1 MGITIHSSS
10 ESIPLISTSSPPQT
24 NQSTHHFRINM
35 SGQGVSHQGITAPG
49 LSEADQINNNT
60 EDISNKASGH
70 KANLSNPNTSEES
83 KKKSAEALKALGG
96 EDAFYGKQGRA
107 SKG

>member
-1 MGITIHSSS
+1 
-10 ESIPLISTSSPPQT
+10 
-24 NQSTHHFRINM
+24 M

-49 LSEADQINNNT
+49 LSEADQNINNTT

-70 KANLSNPNTSEES
+70 KANLSNPSMSFVEAVCGGKWCANELSDTSEES

-96 EDAFYGKQGRA
+96 EEAFYGKQG
-107 SKG
+107 KGE